1 MTLHQLTIIASPDAE
16 PILLNTY
23 TWKDGGDLQEL
34 ESAIFALEEYLTRR
48 RDALATALA
57 SQQPINP
64 S

>member
-1 MTLHQLTIIASPDAE
+1 MTLQQLTISASPDAE

-23 TWKDGGDLQEL
+23 TWKDGDDLQDL
-34 ESAIFALEEYLTRR
+34 ENAINALNGYLSRR